1 MPVKRMTFEAVREL
15 ARELG
20 EVSEDPQAVK
30 AGGKLWAWIPPHK
43 SLEPGTLA
51 VRIDIERRAELI
63 EAAPEVYFVTD
74 HYLKSTAML
83 VKLGAIDREALR
95 GLLVMSR
102 RFVLS
107 EAPKTGLKPKRA
119 KRKR

>member
-20 EVSEDPQAVK
+20 EVSEDAPAVK